1 MKFSYFKH
9 PNSVCLSYFNHLKL
23 SLYFSKKFFIASIK
37 AFIHAFLPNKFIT
50 STSDTV
56 SKIQS
61 VINISRC

>member
-37 AFIHAFLPNKFIT
+37 AFIHAFLPNK
-50 STSDTV
+50 
-56 SKIQS
+56 
-61 VINISRC
+61 